1 MPTSLLS
8 ADSQFPDLE
17 KTENSKEKF
26 EILSNYLY
34 MLLEQLRYTLG
45 NLGMDNFNE
54 SEFIKI
60 GESITEPIYIQL
72 ADDDERMNQ
81 LQITAE
87 GLSGRISNTEGDV
100 TALQATANG
109 LAARISSA
117 EGNITSLQA
126 TSDGLA
132 AQISNA
138 QGDITSLQAT
148 AQGLST
154 RVSSAEGNI
163 TTLTQTSNSL
173 TSRVTNAEGQISVVQ
188 QTVNGLTVTDASG
201 TTRIKGSSID
211 TGSLNL
217 TGAITWS
224 DLSTGVQ
231 GEIDDAYD
239 LADDAYTLAKSANS
253 TASDI
258 DDIISD
264 WMYVSGE
271 TTYIDGSMIAADTI
285 IVDQLYGSEIYLY
298 NDNGRTAGSLELT
311 GATST
316 SGQKIVMCSGAI
328 ELSASYGDIFLESG
342 DGEYLHIQAS
352 GDVVCGMADF
362 VPNNNATWNLG
373 NTKKY
378 WDTVYCSTCEG
389 TTSDQNKKNSII
401 YGLDAY
407 DAMFDGLKP
416 ITYKLNSGKSGRRH
430 MGLCAQDVEQL
441 LEDCGISTTDC
452 AAFIKAPQ
460 TDDDGNEIE
469 GQYDYALRYGEF
481 ISLLI
486 EQVQKLKTRVKA
498 LEDAA

>member
-224 DLSTGVQ
+224 DLSSGVQ
-231 GEIDDAYD
+231 DEIESGITEKQAKTLITSELVSSPNIAGAYYWDINQQMYLEINPNTSGKNYILGGSLDLFVNTNDYDDPEFERMYSIFYSGD
-239 LADDAYTLAKSANS
+239 SY
-253 TASDI
+253 
-258 DDIISD
+258 ISFSVFD
-264 WMYVSGE
+264 YCFMR
-271 TTYIDGSMIAADTI
+271 
-285 IVDQLYGSEIYLY
+285 IVDFTTIKPQQ
-298 NDNGRTAGSLELT
+298 TW
-311 GATST
+311 
-316 SGQKIVMCSGAI
+316 
-328 ELSASYGDIFLESG
+328 
-342 DGEYLHIQAS
+342 
-352 GDVVCGMADF
+352 DF
-362 VPNNNATWNLG
+362 SNATV
-373 NTKKY
+373 T
-378 WDTVYCSTCEG
+378 
-389 TTSDQNKKNSII
+389 
-401 YGLDAY
+401 GLDL
-407 DAMFDGLKP
+407 D
-416 ITYKLNSGKSGRRH
+416 
-430 MGLCAQDVEQL
+430 DVTAVF
-441 LEDCGISTTDC
+441 G
-452 AAFIKAPQ
+452 
-460 TDDDGNEIE
+460 
-469 GQYDYALRYGEF
+469 
-481 ISLLI
+481 
-486 EQVQKLKTRVKA
+486 
-498 LEDAA
+498 

>member
-17 KTENSKEKF
+17 KTKNSQEKF
-26 EILSNYLY
+26 EVLSNYLY
-34 MLLEQLRYTLG
+34 MLLEQLRYTLS
-45 NLGMDNFNE
+45 NLGIDNFNE

-87 GLSGRISNTEGDV
+87 GLSGRISDTEGNV
-100 TALQATANG
+100 TALQATAAG

-148 AQGLST
+148 ANGLST

-163 TTLTQTSNSL
+163 TTLTQTSSSL

-188 QTVNGLTVTDASG
+188 QTVNGLTVTDSTG
-201 TTRIKGSSID
+201 TTRIKGSSVE

-224 DLSTGVQ
+224 DLSSGVQ
-231 GEIDDAYD
+231 TEIDDAVD
-239 LADDAYTLAKSANS
+239 TADTAYSLAKSANS
-253 TASDI
+253 SVSDVE
-258 DDIISD
+258 DIIAD
-264 WMYVSGE
+264 WSYIDGK
-271 TTYIDGSMIAADTI
+271 TTYIDGGMIAVDTL
-285 IVDQLYGSEIYLY
+285 IVSDLYGATVNLY
-298 NDNGRTAGSLELT
+298 NASGKVRGEMTIT
-311 GATST
+311 GATTAST
-316 SGQKIVMCSGAI
+316 AI
-328 ELSASYGDIFLESG
+328 ELNSYGSLRLTADEG
-342 DGEYLHIQAS
+342 DVFIKCGGGEYIQITDG
-352 GDVVCGMADF
+352 GDIIFGLADV
-362 VPNNNATWNLG
+362 VPNNTETWDLG
-373 NTKKY
+373 STQKT
-378 WDTVYCSTCEG
+378 WDTVYCATC
-389 TTSDQNKKNSII
+389 TADTSDRNKKNSIV

-407 DAMFDGLKP
+407 DALFDGLRP

-441 LEDCGISTTDC
+441 LADCGISTLDC

-460 TDDDGNEIE
+460 TDDEGNEIE
-469 GQYDYALRYGEF
+469 GQFDYALRYGEF

-486 EQVQKLKTRVKA
+486 EQVQKLKIRVA
-498 LEDAA
+498 RLEGAA